1 MLHPL
6 SNKQLPAEAW
16 MPQPAASGQ
25 RGKAAQAVRK
35 RTAKSRGTD
44 PKTNSFVFG
53 LIPGFFFA
61 RKLSLRL

>member
-1 MLHPL
+1 
-6 SNKQLPAEAW
+6 